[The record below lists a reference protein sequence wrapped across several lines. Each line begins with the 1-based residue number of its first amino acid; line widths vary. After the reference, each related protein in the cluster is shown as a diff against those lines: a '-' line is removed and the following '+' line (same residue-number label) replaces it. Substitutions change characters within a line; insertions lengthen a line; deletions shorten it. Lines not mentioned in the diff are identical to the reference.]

1 MNEKKRKSFTSQHK
15 AKVVLECKMPT
26 ASVLPVCLALLAL
39 LVTVVELRCA
49 DLPRI
54 PSVASSGRAVPADLF
69 PEEPDYKPVDVGSYF
84 SCDVPPDWSRVEG
97 TGFGLSD
104 EEKKTYG
111 ITLGAPESGE
121 IPVRISLYYYAEG
134 NLMYKSVDHYLNLF
148 AKPALGVALEGSSY
162 NEVTPAKVG
171 SRDGMMFERLK
182 QEFVPLHNSLDV
194 PGSPGREGI
203 VYERR
208 REMMARAVP
217 VKERFMLLPAKAG
230 FYALRYSAPA
240 DKFVKYLPVFEQVTK
255 RFYPRR

>member
-1 MNEKKRKSFTSQHK
+1 MKRKLSLGT
-15 AKVVLECKMPT
+15 MPT
-26 ASVLPVCLALLAL
+26 ALALPACLALLAML
-39 LVTVVELRCA
+39 AAAGETRCA

-54 PSVASSGRAVPADLF
+54 SAVASPTAPAPPADLL
-69 PEEPDYKPVDVGSYF
+69 PELPAPYGFKAVEVGSYF
-84 SCDVPPDWSRVEG
+84 SCDIPPDWSRVEG

-111 ITLGAPESGE
+111 ITLGAPESVE
-121 IPVRISLYYYAEG
+121 IPIRISLYYYAEG

-148 AKPALGVALEGSSY
+148 AKPALGAALEGSSY
-162 NEVTPAKVG
+162 GEVTPAKVG

-182 QEFVPLHNSLDV
+182 HEFVPLHKRLDLSD
-194 PGSPGREGI
+194 SPGREGI

-208 REMMARAVP
+208 GEMMARAVP
-217 VKERFMLLPAKAG
+217 VKERFMLLPAKSG

-240 DKFVKYLPVFEQVTK
+240 DKFAKHLPVFEQLTK